1 MAKSTRSKV
10 KRAYRAKKREDSVY
24 AAIEAAR
31 LERLSSKLRAIREA
45 DKEGDVELA
54 DVIDEEDTPVPD
66 QASLEDPTNPDS
78 MQLDNSSL
86 APKPEKKVSTHGM
99 RMSRRAEWRM
109 SKGLPPRPK
118 SRGMNRQGGIRAKSR
133 AGRAQR
139 RR

>member
-66 QASLEDPTNPDS
+66 S
-78 MQLDNSSL
+78 MQLDSSPL
-86 APKPEKKVSTHGM
+86 APKPEKKISTHGM

-109 SKGLPPRPK
+109 SKGLPARPK
-118 SRGMNRQGGIRAKSR
+118 SRGMNRQGGIKAKSR

>member
-10 KRAYRAKKREDSVY
+10 KRSYRAKKREDSVY

-54 DVIDEEDTPVPD
+54 DVVDEEDTPV
-66 QASLEDPTNPDS
+66 PDS
-78 MQLDNSSL
+78 MQLDNSSVV
-86 APKPEKKVSTHGM
+86 PTSEKKVSTHGL

-118 SRGMNRQGGIRAKSR
+118 SRGMNRQGGIRAKSK
-133 AGRAQR
+133 AGRAHR

>member
-54 DVIDEEDTPVPD
+54 DVVDEEDTPVPGWSWFLLLGLVD
-66 QASLEDPTNPDS
+66 HSDVNLESLERINQVLNYPL
-78 MQLDNSSL
+78 LD
-86 APKPEKKVSTHGM
+86 AY
-99 RMSRRAEWRM
+99 
-109 SKGLPPRPK
+109 
-118 SRGMNRQGGIRAKSR
+118 
-133 AGRAQR
+133 
-139 RR
+139 